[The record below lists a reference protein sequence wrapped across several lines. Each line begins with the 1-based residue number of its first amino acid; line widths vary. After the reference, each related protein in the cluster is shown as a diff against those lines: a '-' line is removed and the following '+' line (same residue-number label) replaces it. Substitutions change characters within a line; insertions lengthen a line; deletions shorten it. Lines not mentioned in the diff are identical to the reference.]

1 MKFSDCGLAGALI
14 VDIEPITDERGFFA
28 RSYCREEFAA
38 QGIEAPMQQCSVSFN
53 ARSGTLRGMHFQANP
68 HAEDKLVRCTLGAV
82 FDVVVDIR
90 PQSATYRRW
99 FGTELSAANRRA
111 LFIPPG
117 FAHGFITLTD
127 GAELYYMIS
136 APHVPRASRGFRW
149 DDAAIGIAWPLP
161 PVLISPRD
169 AGWPPLAAAHD
180 S

>member
-1 MKFSDCGLAGALI
+1 MIFSECGLAGAFI
-14 VDIEPITDERGFFA
+14 VDIEPIADERGCFA

-38 QGIEAPMQQCSVSFN
+38 HGIEAPMQQCSLSFS
-53 ARSGTLRGMHFQANP
+53 ARSGTLRGMHYQESP
-68 HAEDKLVRCTLGAV
+68 HAEAKLIRCAAGSV

-99 FGTELSAANRRA
+99 FGAELSAANRRA
-111 LFIPPG
+111 IFIPQG

-127 GAELYYMIS
+127 AAELYYMIS
-136 APHVPRASRGFRW
+136 APHAPQSGRGFRW
-149 DDAAIGIAWPLP
+149 DDAAIGIVWPRP

-169 AGWPPLAAAHD
+169 ADWPPLAAPHD